1 VICSTRE
8 LQKVIFQYTGSGALV
23 IPDPYEGQV
32 RSPSFSPEFPRVKV
46 LWFGHESNIKTL
58 INNASDIYEAC
69 KDFPIELI
77 VVSGQAIFEG
87 ELANLL
93 DRVFGEPI
101 MLRKVLWSA
110 LKVYELFDQVDCVYI
125 PTLSGP
131 YYSVK
136 SSNRMLEALIGGKL
150 VIAGDSPSHRELPGF
165 VSIGQGLRASL
176 ADAIVNK
183 PATVTKIIS
192 AQDFVVRTYSPF
204 RIAMLWNE
212 AFTSGSPEQQ
222 RPKIRLNLGC
232 GDKILTTYINVDLI
246 SGRKGRR
253 PDLASDVSDL
263 RSIGDGTV
271 DEILA
276 VHIFEHFYLWEV
288 PKLLSEWARVLRSGG
303 KIVIECP
310 NLAAACAEFHSPH
323 SPGTGDQNFDANTMW
338 VFYGDPSWKDPLMCH
353 RWGYTPSSLASL
365 LSAHGFVH
373 VRQEPAEFKKREPR
387 DMRLVAEKC

>member
-1 VICSTRE
+1 
-8 LQKVIFQYTGSGALV
+8 
-23 IPDPYEGQV
+23 
-32 RSPSFSPEFPRVKV
+32 
-46 LWFGHESNIKTL
+46 
-58 INNASDIYEAC
+58 
-69 KDFPIELI
+69 
-77 VVSGQAIFEG
+77 
-87 ELANLL
+87 
-93 DRVFGEPI
+93 
-101 MLRKVLWSA
+101 
-110 LKVYELFDQVDCVYI
+110 
-125 PTLSGP
+125 
-131 YYSVK
+131 
-136 SSNRMLEALIGGKL
+136 MLEALIGGKL